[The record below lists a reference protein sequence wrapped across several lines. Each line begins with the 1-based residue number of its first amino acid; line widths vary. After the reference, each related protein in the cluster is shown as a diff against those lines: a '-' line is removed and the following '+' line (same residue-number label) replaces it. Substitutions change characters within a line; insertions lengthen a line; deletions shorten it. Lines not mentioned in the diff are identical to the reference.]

1 MNRANVTVR
10 AVVLAAAVSIV
21 VGLLISWFAW
31 PAKNLAPRDLPVVV
45 AGPAPVAGTLA
56 DKLRAAEPGAFDVS
70 TVADAAAADQKL
82 RDRQAYAAFVVDASG
97 VSLHTASGASPTVA
111 ALLSAAATQIGPAGQ
126 AITVVDVVPGS
137 PDDPR
142 GTGFAAGYLPQV
154 LAGIIAGVL
163 FTLLIASAYARL
175 LGLVLAA
182 AFVGLVGAGVLQ
194 IMGVLNGAYL
204 ATAGAAALVALA
216 TSATV
221 AGLAAVIGRAGIALG
236 VLVVFAFGN
245 PISGVA
251 AAPQLLPKPWGE
263 VGQFLPP
270 GAGATLLRSAAF
282 FDGAGGGAALW
293 TLIAW
298 SVVGLALVSIGRR
311 SNHLTRAEGRAAPS
325 PATSTASATAD

>member
-1 MNRANVTVR
+1 LVEVVFVNRTSAAVR
-10 AVVLAAAVSIV
+10 SVALAAAVSIV

-31 PAKNLAPRDLPVVV
+31 PAENLAPRGLPVVV
-45 AGPAPVAGTLA
+45 AGPAPVAGTVV
-56 DKLRAAEPGAFDVS
+56 DRLRAAEPGAFDVS

-82 RDRQAYAAFVVDASG
+82 RDRQAYAAFVIDASG

-111 ALLSAAATQIGPAGQ
+111 ALLSTAAAQIGPAGQ
-126 AITVVDVVPGS
+126 AVTVVDVVPGS

-163 FTLLIASAYARL
+163 FTLLIAAVYGRL

-182 AFVGLVGAGVLQ
+182 AFVGLVGAGVLH
-194 IMGVLNGAYL
+194 IIGILNGAYL
-204 ATAGAAALVALA
+204 ATAGAAGLVALA

-221 AGLAAVIGRAGIALG
+221 AGLAAVLGRPGIALG
-236 VLVVFAFGN
+236 VLIVFAFGN
-245 PISGVA
+245 PISAAA

-263 VGQFLPP
+263 IGQFLPP

-282 FDGAGGGAALW
+282 FNGAGGGAALW

-298 SVVGLALVSIGRR
+298 SAVGLALVAIGRR
-311 SNHLTRAEGRAAPS
+311 SNHLSRGGSNPAPAVTAA
-325 PATSTASATAD
+325 